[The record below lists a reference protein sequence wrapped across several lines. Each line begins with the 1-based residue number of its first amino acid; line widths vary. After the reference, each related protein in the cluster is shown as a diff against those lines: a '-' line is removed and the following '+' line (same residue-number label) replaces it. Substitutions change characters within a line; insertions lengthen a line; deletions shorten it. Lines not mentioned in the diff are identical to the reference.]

1 MSISKEYERVLRN
14 PENVIV
20 SESLEDIIDLGENK
34 IAADEVSV
42 LISGEI
48 LTCSIK
54 KVKVHKG
61 EHEFSLAVPAFDL
74 TSFLKNNDA
83 LEVIVDDMEFQ
94 QVDSTP
100 VVWKDNLLTIT
111 TRRIFNETV
120 QA

>member
-54 KVKVHKG
+54 
-61 EHEFSLAVPAFDL
+61 
-74 TSFLKNNDA
+74 NNDA

>member
-1 MSISKEYERVLRN
+1 LSISKEYDRVLRN
-14 PENVIV
+14 PDNVIV
-20 SESLEDIIDLGENK
+20 SKSLEDIIDLSENK
-34 IAADEVSV
+34 IAADEVGV
-42 LISGEI
+42 LISGET
-48 LTCSIK
+48 LTCSVK
-54 KVKVHKG
+54 KVKVHKDQ
-61 EHEFSLAVPAFDL
+61 HEFSLVIPAFDL

-83 LEVIVDDMEFQ
+83 LEVIVDDMEFR